1 MEVHN
6 CKKYILT
13 DNSVLKISTVFE
25 NKFPLS
31 GLFCEYIDTLVV
43 ICIFLISKREKDK
56 TAVKGKSVIYLIIYT
71 PLHFTCEFQFKYK

>member
-6 CKKYILT
+6 CKKYTLT
-13 DNSVLKISTVFE
+13 DNFVLKISAVFE

-56 TAVKGKSVIYLIIYT
+56 TGRQRKKCDLLNYIYPST
-71 PLHFTCEFQFKYK
+71 FHV